1 MKGKLFSYLRVSTD
15 KQGEHGYGIDAQR
28 QAVANYL
35 NSGTWELLDEFV
47 EVESGKRKDRPK
59 LAEALA
65 ACKKHK
71 ARLVIAKLD
80 RLARNVHLIS
90 GLMES
95 MVDFVCCDMP
105 DANRLTIHILAA
117 VAEHERE
124 MISKRTKDGLAA
136 AKARGVV
143 LGNAKLATHNQAA
156 AIQRAVTLRPIL
168 AELGGLSAR
177 AAAAELNARKIET
190 PTGAPWSAKTVIRCR
205 DRLAAIACN
214 HGRAI
219 SGRKCGGC
227 ALV

>member
-15 KQGEHGYGIDAQR
+15 KQGEHGCGIDAQR
-28 QAVANYL
+28 HAVANYL
-35 NSGTWELLDEFV
+35 KSGTWELLDEFV

-95 MVDFVCCDMP
+95 KVDFVCCDMP

-117 VAEHERE
+117 VAEHERD
-124 MISKRTKDGLAA
+124 MISKRTKDGLTA
-136 AKARGVV
+136 AKAKGVK
-143 LGNAKLATHNQAA
+143 LGNTQLAAKNRAA
-156 AIQRAVTLRPIL
+156 AHDRAEVLRP
-168 AELGGLSAR
+168 AFEETSGLSAR
-177 AAAAELNARKIET
+177 KAAAVLNGHQAPT
-190 PTGAPWSAKTVIRCR
+190 PTGRPWSAKTVLRVR
-205 DRLAAIACN
+205 TRLGLSPPGA
-214 HGRAI
+214 
-219 SGRKCGGC
+219 
-227 ALV
+227 VT